1 MAIGVAVLRLLMGL
15 WQLLMACLLLQ
26 HVHVRD
32 EDWRTN
38 DIVAALCNR
47 RRDERTVAY
56 VECHDQC
63 IVGDQ
68 TLGESAVPVPRVDA
82 AE

>member
-1 MAIGVAVLRLLMGL
+1 M
-15 WQLLMACLLLQ
+15 Q
-26 HVHVRD
+26 HVHIRD

-38 DIVAALCNR
+38 DIVAGLCNR

-56 VECHDQC
+56 VESHDQC

-68 TLGESAVPVPRVDA
+68 TLGMPSPIKLCVSL
-82 AE
+82 